1 MIDEG
6 MSQLRVPCCR
16 YENRQKIY
24 HSLSE
29 GTEKLN
35 CAVYKSNDLRFVVVC
50 VAYACQFFPLDV
62 TLSEAS
68 NKASLCSPAAA
79 TICQE
84 KADAAGDE
92 YEHYIQS

>member
-16 YENRQKIY
+16 HENRQKIY
-24 HSLSE
+24 HPLSE
-29 GTEKLN
+29 GREKLN
-35 CAVYKSNDLRFVVVC
+35 CAVYKSNDLRFVVAC
-50 VAYACQFFPLDV
+50 VADACQFFPLDV

-68 NKASLCSPAAA
+68 NEASLCSSAAA

-92 YEHYIQS
+92 C